1 MMWKDII
8 KKNVET
14 YIKRFTAVITSKY
27 NEQYSDVR
35 QGPPMKTI
43 EEVEIEK
50 TRFAELREILEEF
63 LREKYPKLKIKE
75 REWTATRYNF
85 TLLHDNHAGAEYRS
99 SQFFGARVGRGFV
112 TGLLAT
118 GIHPA
123 SVSNPAFWEEAM
135 RQFLASIRALD
146 LFCSSVPYE
155 YVRSFGGVGNEMH
168 FDIGEAT
175 IKVDLDDTCS
185 NAGEVA
191 GYEFSMC
198 IAPSKEYVE
207 TPPADR
213 WLTYYMTYS
222 NLENMEIRDIQS
234 METMGLPN
242 IIGSV
247 AAGEVSISCN
257 YCDYAEMFS
266 ISDLGY
272 EQDYCDSCGALRL
285 LQNVEDLTAEE
296 DVGVKG
302 NLDPSVIEC
311 PFGHNV
317 EYDSGQFICEEHGV
331 NIISERDASFEYEG
345 DIIGDYRIYDAR
357 VLSMP
362 GLYGRDIVDEP
373 LNIETLKRYFEL
385 EQLLDEFGEIRQ
397 MALGAWGFE
406 QMEER
411 EDFYYSEEEGLYLN
425 TYDDSLSDVAPAFT
439 DDRFN
444 KMRGYI
450 DASGIDVEINDEV
463 PFEEALKEAIEK
475 VEEIIEFTEID
486 SGEESDAL
494 KNLKNLLLALQSMR

>member
-27 NEQYSDVR
+27 REQVALPYATKSV
-35 QGPPMKTI
+35 

-50 TRFAELREILEEF
+50 TRFAELMEILEEF
-63 LREKYPKLKIKE
+63 LRESYPKLKIKN
-75 REWTATRYNF
+75 REWSSIRYNF
-85 TLLHDNHAGAEYRS
+85 TLLHDNHAGTEYRS
-99 SQFFGARVGRGFV
+99 SQFFSMRAGRSFV

-123 SVSNPAFWEEAM
+123 SISNPAFWEESI

-155 YVRSFGGVGNEMH
+155 YIRSYGGVGNEMH
-168 FDIGEAT
+168 FDIGNAT
-175 IKVDLDDTCS
+175 IKVDLDDTCN

-198 IAPSKEYVE
+198 IAPSREYVE

-247 AAGEVSISCN
+247 AAGEVTISCT
-257 YCDYAEMFS
+257 YCDYSEMFS
-266 ISDLGY
+266 INNLGY
-272 EQDYCDSCGALRL
+272 EEDYCDSCGALRRL
-285 LQNVEDLTAEE
+285 RDIEDMTAEE

-302 NLDPSVIEC
+302 NLDPSYIEC

-317 EYDSGQFICEEHGV
+317 EYYSGQFICEEHGV
-331 NIISERDASFEYEG
+331 NIISERDSSFEYEG
-345 DIIGDYRIYDAR
+345 DIIGDYRIYDGR

-362 GLYGRDIVDEP
+362 DLYGRETVDVP
-373 LNIETLKRYFEL
+373 LTNETLKRYFEL
-385 EQLLDEFGEIRQ
+385 EELLDEFGEIRE
-397 MALGAWGFE
+397 MALEAWGFE

-425 TYDDSLSDVAPAFT
+425 TYDDSVSDEAPSFT

-450 DASGIDVEINDEV
+450 IASGIDVEINDEV
-463 PFEEALKEAIEK
+463 SFEEALEEAIEK

-486 SGEESDAL
+486 SGEESDAV
-494 KNLKNLLLALQSMR
+494 KNAKNLLSALQSMR